1 MSVINNALSELAN
14 KNKTEASPL
23 TRAEIPPVRRS
34 GKLAWALGGGALSLC
49 LGGWAVSQQAELVAS
64 SVPVTQITQP
74 VQAESPTQ
82 KVAEQADITIYAE
95 KNTSYVE
102 KNTAYAEKTKA
113 YAEEDTAPA
122 TVKPRRTVSEPVT
135 LARAAAAE
143 SGLNGSQT
151 DAQIRTETQVQTEA
165 QLQAAEPVQTET
177 AVSSGEM
184 AIRQVKLTPEQLAQ
198 NAIQRAE
205 KALDANKL
213 NDAMDAYKSALR
225 YQPDNDTVRQK
236 LAALYYGK
244 KDARNAV
251 SLLQQGIKRNKD
263 SQTLRLALSRLLLK
277 EKQTEAALT
286 PLVYLPQQPEAD
298 YLAMRAALAE
308 QNKKGELA
316 LESYQL
322 LVQMEEENARWWLGL
337 AIQQERRLMYAE
349 AKRAYENALSR
360 VGVSNKTQTFIRDR
374 LSLLEQL
381 GEPPHAD

>member
-82 KVAEQADITIYAE
+82 KVAEQADITI
-95 KNTSYVE
+95 
-102 KNTAYAEKTKA
+102 YAEKTKA

-349 AKRAYENALSR
+349 AKHAYENALSR